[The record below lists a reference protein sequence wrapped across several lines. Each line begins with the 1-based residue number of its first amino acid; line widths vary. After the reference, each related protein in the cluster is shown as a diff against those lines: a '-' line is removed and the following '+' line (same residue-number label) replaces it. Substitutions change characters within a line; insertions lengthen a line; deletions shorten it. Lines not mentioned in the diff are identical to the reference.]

1 MQVSR
6 MVLLCLLLS
15 ASLLGTRFLRGLQA
29 GYPLFTGYPVTG
41 LSVLGMSVN
50 LIDCNNSLK

>member
-29 GYPLFTGYPVTG
+29 GYPYIRFSTGYPVTG
-41 LSVLGMSVN
+41 LSWYVRLPE
-50 LIDCNNSLK
+50 